1 MSWIL
6 YQKEL
11 KSNYKIL
18 LLFLVVITMYSSII
32 IAMYDPDMNSSLEIL
47 AKSMPQIFAAFGMM
61 NIATT
66 LLDFITNYLY
76 GFILIVF
83 PFLLSVILC
92 YRLIGQ
98 YVDHG
103 SMAYLLATPL
113 SRQQFMMTQLMV
125 LLTALVIVVIYA
137 FGFISIYA
145 WLMVKDASIDM
156 ISFLSVN
163 IGLLGI
169 HCLLGSLCYLSCA
182 LFNEAKLS
190 IGFGAGLG
198 IVFILIQMLSDVSQQ
213 FEILNYLTPLTL
225 FDPQSLSSGEY
236 QAFVYVFILFVSA
249 LLLFGIG
256 QCLFKKRDLPL

>member
-1 MSWIL
+1 M
-6 YQKEL
+6 
-11 KSNYKIL
+11 
-18 LLFLVVITMYSSII
+18 
-32 IAMYDPDMNSSLEIL
+32 
-47 AKSMPQIFAAFGMM
+47 
-61 NIATT
+61 
-66 LLDFITNYLY
+66 
-76 GFILIVF
+76 
-83 PFLLSVILC
+83 ILC

>member
-1 MSWIL
+1 
-6 YQKEL
+6 
-11 KSNYKIL
+11 
-18 LLFLVVITMYSSII
+18 
-32 IAMYDPDMNSSLEIL
+32 
-47 AKSMPQIFAAFGMM
+47 
-61 NIATT
+61 
-66 LLDFITNYLY
+66 
-76 GFILIVF
+76 
-83 PFLLSVILC
+83 
-92 YRLIGQ
+92 
-98 YVDHG
+98 
-103 SMAYLLATPL
+103 
-113 SRQQFMMTQLMV
+113 MV